1 VAGRKPTALPG
12 NIKLPIL
19 FNTSLLAVSEVAS
32 EIQTLEI
39 YQIFTKSFVL
49 ERNGTF
55 VKFR

>member
-12 NIKLPIL
+12 NIKLPIV
-19 FNTSLLAVSEVAS
+19 FNTSLVAVSEVAS
-32 EIQTLEI
+32 EIQTLQF
-39 YQIFTKSFVL
+39 YQVFMKSFVL